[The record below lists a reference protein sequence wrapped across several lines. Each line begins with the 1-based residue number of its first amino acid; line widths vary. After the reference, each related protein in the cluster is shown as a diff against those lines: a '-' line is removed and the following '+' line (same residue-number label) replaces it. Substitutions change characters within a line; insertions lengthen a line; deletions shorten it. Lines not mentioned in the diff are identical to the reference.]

1 MAVRDSTRAREL
13 LATLGTAPYPDDPY
27 PLYAELRQLG
37 PVVVGEGGMAY
48 ATTYE
53 ACAVVLRS
61 VAFGQGEGAKR
72 LRLDPRFDHS
82 ATLQTLAHMITYT
95 DPPDHTRLRRLVS
108 RAFSPRTIQELR
120 PFVRSLVDSLLDPV
134 AEDGGGD
141 LVAGFANQIPVRV
154 VCQLLGVP
162 AADHDRFQAWSD
174 DVALIVE
181 PVVTEE
187 TLARADAATL
197 GYQAYFADLVA
208 ERRRRPTDDLFSSL
222 LAVSDEGDRMSEEEL
237 VSMAVELLGA
247 GSETTRNLI
256 GNGVLT
262 LLRHPSELEQLRR
275 EPDLTRSAV
284 DELLRY
290 EPPIQ
295 TAVPRFA
302 LDDVEVDGEP
312 VPAGAVV
319 SAIIGSANHDPAR
332 FSDPDRFDIDRHES
346 QHLSFAPGIH
356 YCLGAAVARLE
367 GEVAVARTF
376 ERFPGLRLAVDDPPM
391 RPGSLLGQKARGP
404 ASLPVTVA

>member
-1 MAVRDSTRAREL
+1 MHDGARAREI
-13 LATLGTAPYPDDPY
+13 LATLGTPPYPSDPY

-37 PVVVGEGGMAY
+37 PVVTGEGPMAY
-48 ATTYE
+48 ATTY
-53 ACAVVLRS
+53 AASAVVLRS
-61 VAFGQGEGAKR
+61 VAFGQGEGGR
-72 LRLDPRFDHS
+72 RIRLDPRFDHS
-82 ATLQTLAHMITYT
+82 ATLKTLAHMITYT

-108 RAFSPRTIQELR
+108 RAFSPRTVEELR
-120 PFVRSLVDSLLDPV
+120 PFVRSLVDALLDPV
-134 AEDGGGD
+134 TENGGGD
-141 LVAGFANQIPVRV
+141 LVGGFANQIPVRV

-162 AADHDRFQAWSD
+162 AADHDQFQAWSD

-187 TLARADAATL
+187 ALARADAATL

-208 ERRRRPTDDLFSSL
+208 ERRRRPTEDLFSSL
-222 LAVSDEGDRMSEEEL
+222 LSVTDEGDRMSEEEL

-256 GNGVLT
+256 GNGILT
-262 LLRHPSELEQLRR
+262 LLRHPAELDRLRR
-275 EPDLTRSAV
+275 EPALTRSAV

-302 LDDVEVDGEP
+302 LVDVEVDGTT

-319 SAIIGSANHDPAR
+319 SAMIGSANHDPAR
-332 FSDPDRFDIDRHES
+332 FADPDRFDIARPEG

-367 GEVAVARTF
+367 GEVAITRTF
-376 ERFPGLRLAVDDPPM
+376 ERFRGLRLAVDDPPM

-404 ASLPVTVA
+404 ASLPVEVA